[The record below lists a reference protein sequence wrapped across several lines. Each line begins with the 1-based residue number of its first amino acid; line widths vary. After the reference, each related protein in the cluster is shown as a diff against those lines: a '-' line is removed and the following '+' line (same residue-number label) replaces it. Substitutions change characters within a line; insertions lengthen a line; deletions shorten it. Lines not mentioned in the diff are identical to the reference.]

1 MLDFRN
7 EEDNYK
13 QKIFLLSTKL
23 DSYLKPYIEYKIWV
37 ESILEGKITNSGK
50 KKITVKTRINN
61 TKQQV
66 NIDYEGIFS
75 FDFIK
80 KYMEINNSISKE
92 KKEEWLEHIL
102 KNKKIKK
109 KNGTKFSF
117 MPRINSIANSI
128 KKYNA
133 KKTFTNNQI
142 QEILVT

>member
-1 MLDFRN
+1 
-7 EEDNYK
+7 
-13 QKIFLLSTKL
+13 
-23 DSYLKPYIEYKIWV
+23 
-37 ESILEGKITNSGK
+37 
-50 KKITVKTRINN
+50 
-61 TKQQV
+61 
-66 NIDYEGIFS
+66 
-75 FDFIK
+75 
-80 KYMEINNSISKE
+80 MEINNSISKE